1 MSDDPRRWRQL
12 TVWLHVLTS
21 VGWMSLALV
30 LEVALLIGWLVGHV
44 GLAFRIGVILH
55 LLGWLWVLRCDR
67 RHRD

>member
-1 MSDDPRRWRQL
+1 MTLDRDQN
-12 TVWLHVLTS
+12 WLMRLCC
-21 VGWMSLALV
+21 GLIWFAMSLALV

-67 RHRD
+67 RHCD

>member
-1 MSDDPRRWRQL
+1 MTLDRDQNWRMRL
-12 TVWLHVLTS
+12 CCGLIWFA
-21 VGWMSLALV
+21 MSLALV